1 MPGCFIECSVE
12 LFFCVAL
19 TAGELHIL
27 VILIGMICDW
37 NVMGKL

>member
-1 MPGCFIECSVE
+1 MQRQRF
-12 LFFCVAL
+12 FFCVAL

-27 VILIGMICDW
+27 VIPSGVICDW